1 MGLPRCEWRWAPDWT
16 IIVAMD
22 EERLKLLSVCIVA
35 GTAIVT
41 IHGTT
46 SKNWHRAHTVF
57 SALGILAWI
66 VSRTTWLLGRLEQPA
81 DL

>member
-1 MGLPRCEWRWAPDWT
+1 
-16 IIVAMD
+16 MD
-22 EERLKLLSVCIVA
+22 EERLKLLSACIVA

-57 SALGILAWI
+57 SVLGIVAWTL
-66 VSRTTWLLGRLEQPA
+66 SRTTWLLGPSEQPA